1 VDGLTCARKQNR
13 KRPVFRTTA
22 GRDRERAVI
31 IQAGIADLEEEAFGK
46 ART

>member
-1 VDGLTCARKQNR
+1 VRGSRTEE
-13 KRPVFRTTA
+13 PVFRTTA
-22 GRDRERAVI
+22 GRDRECAVI